1 MRIPLQLFEG
11 FGIELEYMI
20 VNRNSLNVMP
30 VSDKLLEMQ
39 AGEPCSDVEFGRAC
53 WSNELVLH
61 VLEFKNNEP
70 LKDLREFPAMFHE
83 CIQKANQLLS
93 GLNACLMP
101 TGMHPWMDPASEMKL
116 WPHDNNEIYETY
128 DRIFNC
134 KGHGWCN
141 LQSMHINLPFANDEE
156 FARLHAAIRLVLPLI
171 PALSASSPVAEGRL
185 TNFKDYR
192 LEVYRKNQQ
201 RVPHVTGKVIPEQA
215 FSQAEYHEKIF
226 QPLFAQIAEHD
237 EKGLLREEWLNSRG
251 AIARWDRNAIE
262 IRVIDT
268 QECPTADLA
277 IASLVIAVV
286 KNMVEGK
293 WSDLEYQKSFEEDE
307 LAEIFLESIRT
318 GEYTVISN
326 ERYLKAFGFPDTIG
340 TSTELWSW
348 LFENLH
354 QDPAVEYF
362 YNPIKHILANG
373 CLSTRILK
381 ALNNNFS
388 ESSLHNVY
396 SQLRNCLENDEL
408 FG

>member
-1 MRIPLQLFEG
+1 MSVPLQLFEG

-20 VNRNSLNVMP
+20 VNRNTLNVMP

-39 AGEPCSDVEFGRAC
+39 AGKPCSDVEFGQAS

-61 VLEFKNNEP
+61 VLEFKNSGP
-70 LKDLREFPAMFHE
+70 LKDLREFPAIFRD
-83 CIQKANQLLS
+83 CIKRVNHLLT

-101 TGMHPWMDPASEMKL
+101 SGMHPWMDPHSEMKI

-128 DRIFNC
+128 DKIFNC

-141 LQSMHINLPFANDEE
+141 LQSMHINLPFSNDEE
-156 FARLHAAIRLVLPLI
+156 FARLHAAIRLVLPII

-185 TNFKDYR
+185 TNYKDYR
-192 LEVYRKNQQ
+192 LEVYRKNQE
-201 RVPHVTGKVIPEQA
+201 RVPHATGKVIPEKA
-215 FSQAEYHEKIF
+215 FTKAEYHEKIF
-226 QPLFAQIAEHD
+226 EPLFNQIAPFD

-251 AIARWDRNAIE
+251 AIARWDRSAIE

-277 IASLVIAVV
+277 IAALVCEVIR
-286 KNMVEGK
+286 KLVEGK
-293 WSDLEYQKSFEEDE
+293 WSNLDFQKSFEEDE
-307 LAEIFLESIRT
+307 LSEIFLESVKS
-318 GEYTVISN
+318 GEYTVITN

-340 TSTELWSW
+340 TSNEIWKW
-348 LFENLH
+348 LFESMHNE
-354 QDPAVEYF
+354 PNIEFF
-362 YNPIKHILANG
+362 YNPIRHILENG
-373 CLSTRILK
+373 SLSTRILK

-396 SQLRNCLENDEL
+396 RQLCTCLENDEL

>member
-1 MRIPLQLFEG
+1 MRVPLQLFEG

-39 AGEPCSDVEFGRAC
+39 SGKRASDVDFGKAC

-70 LKDLREFPAMFHE
+70 LKDLREFPALFQE
-83 CIQKANQLLS
+83 CIKRANELLA
-93 GLNACLMP
+93 GLNACLLP
-101 TGMHPWMDPASEMKL
+101 SGMHPWMDPASEMKI
-116 WPHDNNEIYETY
+116 WPHDNSEIYETY

-141 LQSMHINLPFANDEE
+141 LQSMHINLPFADDEE
-156 FARLHAAIRLVLPLI
+156 FAKLHAAIRLVLPII

-192 LEVYRKNQQ
+192 LEVYRKNQE
-201 RVPHVTGKVIPEQA
+201 RVPHASGKVIPEQA
-215 FSQAEYHEKIF
+215 FSKEEYHRKIF
-226 QPLFAQIAEHD
+226 EPLFMQIAEYD
-237 EKGLLREEWLNSRG
+237 KEGILREEWLNSRG

-277 IASLVIAVV
+277 IASLVIAAV
-286 KNMVEGK
+286 KNLVNEK
-293 WSDLEYQKSFEEDE
+293 WSSLEFQKSFTEDD
-307 LAEIFLESIRT
+307 LAEVFLETIRS
-318 GEYTVISN
+318 GENTIITN
-326 ERYLKAFGFPDTIG
+326 ENYLKAFGFPDTVG
-340 TSTELWSW
+340 TTNELWRW
-348 LFENLH
+348 MFENLH
-354 QDPAVEYF
+354 KDPNVEFYF
-362 YNPIKHILANG
+362 NPIRHILENG
-373 CLSTRILK
+373 SLSTRILK

-396 SQLRNCLENDEL
+396 SQLSKCLANDEL